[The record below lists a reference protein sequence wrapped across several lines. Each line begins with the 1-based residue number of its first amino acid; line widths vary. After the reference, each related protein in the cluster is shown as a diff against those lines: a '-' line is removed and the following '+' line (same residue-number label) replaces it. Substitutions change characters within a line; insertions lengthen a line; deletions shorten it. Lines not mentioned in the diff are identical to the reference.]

1 MSKGVSCI
9 ESTVSERES
18 RSNYSSKPHAC
29 VCVFILGLFDMY
41 HEVDV

>member
-18 RSNYSSKPHAC
+18 RSNYSSNQHAC
-29 VCVFILGLFDMY
+29 VCVFIVELFDTY